1 MEYPIIFC
9 VFAILL
15 LVGSAFFLEGYVVSK
30 LPEDNKFKK
39 WWRSNVIGI
48 YEGDDY

>member
-1 MEYPIIFC
+1 MKYLIILC
-9 VFAILL
+9 VFAIL
-15 LVGSAFFLEGYVVSK
+15 LVGSAFFIEGYVISK

-48 YEGDDY
+48 YDGNDY